1 MQTRSSLNKNERKQN
16 DEVMEELVPK
26 LYRYCY
32 FLTKSKWDGEDLA
45 QESICKALS
54 HYPTQ
59 QNWSSSLLNKIAYHL
74 WVDKVR
80 KQSKESIGG
89 VPEVKSED
97 IPKEGISLET
107 IEKLSRKMTPKQLV
121 TFVLKEA
128 FQYKISEV
136 ADVLGM
142 TETAVKALLNR
153 SRARLKKISDD
164 EGGSGVQTYWNEVLQ
179 EELNAILYRC
189 LIAQDPSLLLTYI
202 PILLAH
208 APAQGRI
215 ARTSDSPSSVLSLA
229 A

>member
-1 MQTRSSLNKNERKQN
+1 MQTRSGLKKNEGQPN

-54 HYPTQ
+54 HYPAV

-89 VPEVKSED
+89 VPEVKAED
-97 IPKEGISLET
+97 ISKEGISLET
-107 IEKLSRKMTPKQLV
+107 VEKLSRKMTPKQLV

-128 FQYKISEV
+128 FQFKIFEV

-153 SRARLKKISDD
+153 SREKLKKFSEDGD
-164 EGGSGVQTYWNEVLQ
+164 GSGVQTYWNETLQ
-179 EELNAILYRC
+179 EELNAILYRS
-189 LIAQDPSLLLTYI
+189 LMAQDPSLLLAYI

-215 ARTSDSPSSVLSLA
+215 VRTSDSPSSILSLA

>member
-1 MQTRSSLNKNERKQN
+1 MQTRSGLKKNEGQPN
-16 DEVMEELVPK
+16 DEIMEELVPK

-54 HYPTQ
+54 HYPAQ
-59 QNWSSSLLNKIAYHL
+59 KWRSSLLNKIAYHL

-80 KQSKESIGG
+80 KQSKESIGEI
-89 VPEVKSED
+89 PEVKAEET
-97 IPKEGISLET
+97 KEGISSET

-136 ADVLGM
+136 AEVLGM

-153 SRARLKKISDD
+153 SREKLKKFSDD
-164 EGGSGVQTYWNEVLQ
+164 GDGSGIQTYWSETLQ
-179 EELNAILYRC
+179 EELNAILYRS
-189 LIAQDPSLLLTYI
+189 LMAQDPSLLLAYI

-208 APAQGRI
+208 APAQGRFV
-215 ARTSDSPSSVLSLA
+215 RTSESPSSVLSLA

>member
-1 MQTRSSLNKNERKQN
+1 MYTRSGFKENVPQPN
-16 DEVMEELVPK
+16 DVVMEELVPK

-54 HYPTQ
+54 HYPAV

-80 KQSKESIGG
+80 KQSKESIGI
-89 VPEVKSED
+89 VPEVNAQD
-97 IPKEGISLET
+97 IPKEGISLEI

-153 SRARLKKISDD
+153 SREKLKKFSDD
-164 EGGSGVQTYWNEVLQ
+164 GDGIGVQTYWSKTLQ
-179 EELNAILYRC
+179 EELNAILYRS
-189 LIAQDPSLLLTYI
+189 LMAQDPGLLLAYI
-202 PILLAH
+202 PILLSH
-208 APAQGRI
+208 APAQGRFV
-215 ARTSDSPSSVLSLA
+215 RSSGSPSSVLSLA

>member
-1 MQTRSSLNKNERKQN
+1 MQTRSGLKKNEGQPN

-54 HYPTQ
+54 HYPAQ
-59 QNWSSSLLNKIAYHL
+59 QWKSSLLNKIAYHL

-80 KQSKESIGG
+80 KQSKEAIGG
-89 VPEVKSED
+89 VPEVKAED
-97 IPKEGISLET
+97 IPNEGISLAT
-107 IEKLSRKMTPKQLV
+107 LGKLSRKMTPKQLV

-128 FQYKISEV
+128 FQFKISEV
-136 ADVLGM
+136 AEVLGM

-153 SRARLKKISDD
+153 SREKLKKFSDD
-164 EGGSGVQTYWNEVLQ
+164 GDGCGVQTYWNEALQ
-179 EELNAILYRC
+179 KELNAILYRS
-189 LIAQDPSLLLTYI
+189 LMAQDPSLLLAYI

-208 APAQGRI
+208 APAQGRFV
-215 ARTSDSPSSVLSLA
+215 RTSGSPSSVLSLA

>member
-1 MQTRSSLNKNERKQN
+1 MQMRSGLKMNERQPN
-16 DEVMEELVPK
+16 DQVMEELVQK

-45 QESICKALS
+45 QESICKALN
-54 HYPTQ
+54 HYPAQ
-59 QNWSSSLLNKIAYHL
+59 QWRSSLLNKIAYHL

-80 KQSKESIGG
+80 KQSKESIGEI
-89 VPEVKSED
+89 PEVKAEET
-97 IPKEGISLET
+97 KEGISLEI

-153 SRARLKKISDD
+153 SRARLKKFSGNEDGGGIQPYWD
-164 EGGSGVQTYWNEVLQ
+164 EALQ
-179 EELNAILYRC
+179 EELNAILYRS
-189 LIAQDPSLLLTYI
+189 LMAQDPSLLLAYI

-208 APAQGRI
+208 DPAQGRFV
-215 ARTSDSPSSVLSLA
+215 RTSGSPSSVLSLA

>member
-1 MQTRSSLNKNERKQN
+1 MQTRSGLIKNERLPN

-54 HYPTQ
+54 HYPAQ
-59 QNWSSSLLNKIAYHL
+59 QWSSSLLNKIAYHL

-89 VPEVKSED
+89 VPEVKAEET
-97 IPKEGISLET
+97 KEGISLET
-107 IEKLSRKMTPKQLV
+107 IEKLSKKMTPKQLV

-153 SRARLKKISDD
+153 SREKLKKFSDD
-164 EGGSGVQTYWNEVLQ
+164 GNGSGVQTYWNETLQ
-179 EELNAILYRC
+179 EELNAILYRS
-189 LIAQDPSLLLTYI
+189 LMAQDPSLLLAYI

-208 APAQGRI
+208 APAQGRLV
-215 ARTSDSPSSVLSLA
+215 RSSGSPSSVLSLA

>member
-1 MQTRSSLNKNERKQN
+1 MHTRSGLNENVRQRN
-16 DEVMEELVPK
+16 DVVMEELVPK

-45 QESICKALS
+45 QESIFKALS
-54 HYPTQ
+54 HYPTV
-59 QNWSSSLLNKIAYHL
+59 QNWSSSLLNKIAYRL

-80 KQSKESIGG
+80 KQSKELIG
-89 VPEVKSED
+89 VDPEVNAQD

-128 FQYKISEV
+128 FQFKISEV
-136 ADVLGM
+136 AHVLGM
-142 TETAVKALLNR
+142 KGTAVKALLNR
-153 SRARLKKISDD
+153 SREKLKKFSEDGD
-164 EGGSGVQTYWNEVLQ
+164 GSGVQTYWNETLQ
-179 EELNAILYRC
+179 EELNSILYRS
-189 LIAQDPSLLLTYI
+189 LMAQDPSLLLAYI

-208 APAQGRI
+208 APAQGRFV
-215 ARTSDSPSSVLSLA
+215 RSSGSPSSVLSLA

>member
-1 MQTRSSLNKNERKQN
+1 MQTRSGLIKNEGQPN

-54 HYPTQ
+54 HYPAQ
-59 QNWSSSLLNKIAYHL
+59 QWKSSLLNKIAYHL

-80 KQSKESIGG
+80 KQSKEWIGEI
-89 VPEVKSED
+89 PEVKAEET
-97 IPKEGISLET
+97 KEGISLET

-136 ADVLGM
+136 AEVLGM

-153 SRARLKKISDD
+153 SREKLKKFSDD
-164 EGGSGVQTYWNEVLQ
+164 GDGSGVQTYWKETLQ
-179 EELNAILYRC
+179 EELNAILFRS
-189 LIAQDPSLLLTYI
+189 LMAQDPSLLLAYI

-208 APAQGRI
+208 APAQGRFV
-215 ARTSDSPSSVLSLA
+215 RTSESPSSVLSLA

>member
-1 MQTRSSLNKNERKQN
+1 MQTRSGLKKNEGQPN

-45 QESICKALS
+45 QESICKVLS
-54 HYPTQ
+54 HYPAQ
-59 QNWSSSLLNKIAYHL
+59 QWSSSLLNKIAYHL

-89 VPEVKSED
+89 VPEVKAEET
-97 IPKEGISLET
+97 KEGISLET
-107 IEKLSRKMTPKQLV
+107 IEKLSKKMTPKQLV

-153 SRARLKKISDD
+153 SREKLKKFSDD
-164 EGGSGVQTYWNEVLQ
+164 GNGSGVQTYWNETLQ
-179 EELNAILYRC
+179 EELNAILYRS
-189 LIAQDPSLLLTYI
+189 LMAQDPSLLLAYI

-208 APAQGRI
+208 APAQGRLV
-215 ARTSDSPSSVLSLA
+215 RSSGSPSSVLSLA

>member
-1 MQTRSSLNKNERKQN
+1 MQTRSGLIKNEGQPN

-54 HYPTQ
+54 HYPAQ
-59 QNWSSSLLNKIAYHL
+59 QWRSSLLNKIAYHL

-80 KQSKESIGG
+80 KQSKESIGEI
-89 VPEVKSED
+89 PEVKAEET
-97 IPKEGISLET
+97 KEGISLET

-136 ADVLGM
+136 AEVLGM

-153 SRARLKKISDD
+153 SREKLKKFSDD
-164 EGGSGVQTYWNEVLQ
+164 GDGSGVQTYWNETLQ
-179 EELNAILYRC
+179 EELNAILFRS
-189 LIAQDPSLLLTYI
+189 LMAQDPSLLLAYI

-208 APAQGRI
+208 APAQGRFV
-215 ARTSDSPSSVLSLA
+215 RTSESPSSVLSLA